1 MNWAMMARRLILAS
15 GSAARRQMLANA
27 GLVFDVVPADIDE
40 DAVRDVMMEAA
51 PHQQIAVVLAE
62 TKALSAAAAHSG
74 AIVVGSDQILSTG
87 ERILSKPGSREGAR
101 ETLRMLR
108 GRTHWL
114 HSAVAVAV
122 DDDLV
127 WRTVETATLTMRD
140 VRDEEIERYLD
151 AAGQSIFGCVGAYQ
165 IEGAGIRLFE
175 RVVGDHFTIMGMPLL
190 PLLRQLRRM
199 DGVPA

>member
-1 MNWAMMARRLILAS
+1 MSAAMMARRLILAS
-15 GSAARRQMLANA
+15 GSAGRRQMLANA
-27 GLVFDVVPADIDE
+27 GLVFEVMPADVDE
-40 DAVRDVMMEAA
+40 DAVRDVMMASA
-51 PHQQIAVVLAE
+51 PHEQIAVVLAE
-62 TKALSAAAAHSG
+62 TKALSVAAANSG

-101 ETLRMLR
+101 ESLRMLR
-108 GRTHWL
+108 GQTHWL

-122 DDDLV
+122 GDDLV

-175 RVVGDHFTIMGMPLL
+175 RVAGDHFTIMGMPLL
-190 PLLRQLRRM
+190 PLLGQLRRM
-199 DGVPA
+199 DEVPA